1 MFIQIKLTFTKWN
14 IESYE
19 HAWNWKS
26 LITNNFCYERARDLI
41 SFPVDQ
47 KLKII
52 IINVKHIENR
62 STITIGH
69 SGIKE
74 SVNMV
79 IQG

>member
-1 MFIQIKLTFTKWN
+1 MLGKLAAVILYRFSIYLK
-14 IESYE
+14 EPLAFPASQLP
-19 HAWNWKS
+19 
-26 LITNNFCYERARDLI
+26 LIFMI
-41 SFPVDQ
+41 
-47 KLKII
+47 II

-74 SVNMV
+74 RVNMV